1 MERVDKA
8 PYIIG
13 GIVAIFVSLLC
24 GVTASFMLYK
34 ELLTYSYVQTEA
46 VVVDHYFTYNS
57 SDDYGHYYDVVEF
70 TVGDKTY
77 TDIAYNNGSYIDEP
91 ANYGETITVYYNPDN
106 PDEVLYKSST
116 HVIMITVCYI
126 VFAGCAVGAAI
137 IFYKLSKIVKKE
149 REFKSRLN
157 LWEHNG

>member
-46 VVVDHYFTYNS
+46 VVVDHYFT
-57 SDDYGHYYDVVEF
+57 
-70 TVGDKTY
+70 
-77 TDIAYNNGSYIDEP
+77 
-91 ANYGETITVYYNPDN
+91 
-106 PDEVLYKSST
+106 
-116 HVIMITVCYI
+116 
-126 VFAGCAVGAAI
+126 
-137 IFYKLSKIVKKE
+137 
-149 REFKSRLN
+149 
-157 LWEHNG
+157 